1 MFRVTLRSMIHR
13 LPESRSMIQINDKI
27 VLVDLIIDLIVDLQ
41 DLNRFS
47 LTLKSFYIDLVVD
60 LIVYLIIELDH

>member
-1 MFRVTLRSMIHR
+1 MIHR

-27 VLVDLIIDLIVDLQ
+27 VLVDLIVDLIVDLQ